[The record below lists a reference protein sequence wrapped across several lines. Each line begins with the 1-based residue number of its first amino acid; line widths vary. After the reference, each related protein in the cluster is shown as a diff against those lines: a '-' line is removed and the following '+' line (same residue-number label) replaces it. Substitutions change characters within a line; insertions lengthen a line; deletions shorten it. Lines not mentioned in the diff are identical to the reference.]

1 MGKTKII
8 IIGAGLAGLTLARLL
23 GKERFECTILE
34 ARARIGGRILTS
46 RLADT
51 APVEMGA
58 TWLGS
63 QHTALIKLM
72 DELNLEKFEQKMGRY
87 VHFEPISTSPPQLV
101 ELPENQAPTYR
112 IAGGSDQII
121 SALSSN
127 LQPGTVHLNQRV
139 KTIQF
144 KKDFVTVLTE
154 MDRYECDIVVST
166 LPPKLLVDLITFEPS
181 LPQNLRSIAAST
193 QTWMA
198 ESIKVALTFEHPFWR
213 EGKNSG
219 TVMSNAGPVN
229 ELYDHSNRE
238 GTQFALKG
246 FMNSAYH
253 SLSREERREIVVY
266 QLRKYYGYSVENYNA
281 YHETVWRD
289 EPYTYSE
296 YDGPVFPHQHNGDTI
311 YHRTWYDGKLY
322 LAGAETS
329 EISPGYMD
337 GAVHSALRVAGM
349 INGF

>member
-1 MGKTKII
+1 MKKTNII

-23 GKERFECTILE
+23 GKEGFGCTILE
-34 ARARIGGRILTS
+34 ARDRTGGRIFTT

-63 QHTALIKLM
+63 QHTALLKLM
-72 DELNLEKFEQKMGRY
+72 DELNLEKFDQQMGRY
-87 VHFEPISTSPPQLV
+87 IHFEPISTSPPQLV

-112 IAGGSDQII
+112 VNGGTDRLI
-121 SALSSN
+121 SALSGS
-127 LQPGTVHLNQRV
+127 LQSGAVQLNQQV
-139 KTIQF
+139 ITIRF
-144 KKDFVTVLTE
+144 SEDAVTVFTE
-154 MDRYECDIVVST
+154 TDRYECNIVVST
-166 LPPKLLVDLITFEPS
+166 LPPKLLVDLIAFEPS
-181 LPQNLRSIAAST
+181 LPQNLRSTAAST

-253 SLSREERREIVVY
+253 SLSREERREILIN
-266 QLRKYYGYSVENYNA
+266 QLRKYYGDSVEDYTA
-281 YHETVWRD
+281 YHELVWRD

-329 EISPGYMD
+329 AISPGYMD
-337 GAVHSALRVAGM
+337 GAVHSALRVVGM
-349 INGF
+349 ITGS